1 MELIWPL
8 TDGHVT
14 VRPAVDD
21 DARAFLDY
29 KRRPGCQAYVARTVD
44 TLEQS
49 QSLIADRRAEPD
61 SLLCAVL
68 LAGRVVGDIGGRRY
82 RPESL
87 GPEPDAYDFYLG
99 YSIHPDSWNHGVA
112 SAAVALLVPAL
123 HRAGIRRIVAK
134 TFAENVA
141 SIRVLTKNG
150 FRLEGTEGAA
160 VMGRDGRW
168 LDDCTLAHLQ

>member
-1 MELIWPL
+1 MELVLPL
-8 TDGHVT
+8 TDGRVT
-14 VRPAVDD
+14 VRPAVDA
-21 DARAFLDY
+21 DAAAFLDY
-29 KRRPGCQAYVARTVD
+29 KRRPECRAYVSRTVD

-49 QSLIADRRAEPD
+49 QSLIADRRVEPD

-68 LAGRVVGDIGGRRY
+68 LADRVVGDIGGRRY

-87 GPEPDAYDFYLG
+87 GPEPDTYDFYLG
-99 YSIHPDSWNHGVA
+99 YSIHPDCWNRGVA

-123 HRAGIRRIVAK
+123 RDAGVRRIVAK

-150 FRLEGTEGAA
+150 FRLEGTERAA
-160 VMGRDGRW
+160 VLGRDGRW
-168 LDDCTLAHLQ
+168 LDDCTLAHLP